1 MVKMTIKK
9 INKNVILSN
18 ILIKIRINCKICI
31 VMHFIW
37 VKPKGVFVNIFI
49 LKTKKVLCKIY
60 NKSQERKYE

>member
-18 ILIKIRINCKICI
+18 VSIKIRRNCKMCI

-49 LKTKKVLCKIY
+49 LKPKKILYKIH
-60 NKSQERKYE
+60 NRSQERKYE